1 MVPKNDISISIEAK
15 STNGD
20 DIKNENVTPNGSP
33 AEVKPINIGI
43 LEQLQ
48 KGVIV
53 PNNAP
58 KMFPLI
64 PLKPPSIFLVFSG
77 GK

>member
-1 MVPKNDISISIEAK
+1 MDAK

-33 AEVKPINIGI
+33 AEVKPINIGM

-48 KGVIV
+48 KGVMV

-64 PLKPPSIFLVFSG
+64 PFIPPSIFLVLSG

>member
-1 MVPKNDISISIEAK
+1 MEAR
-15 STNGD
+15 STSGEE
-20 DIKNENVTPNGSP
+20 IRNEKVTPNGRP
-33 AEVKPINIGI
+33 AEVKPINIGM

-48 KGVIV
+48 KGVMV

-58 KMFPLI
+58 KILPLI
-64 PLKPPSIFLVFSG
+64 PLKLPSIFFVLSG

>member
-1 MVPKNDISISIEAK
+1 MDAK

-33 AEVKPINIGI
+33 AEVKPINIGM

-48 KGVIV
+48 KGVMV
-53 PNNAP
+53 PKSAP
-58 KMFPLI
+58 SILPLI
-64 PLKPPSIFLVFSG
+64 PFIFPSIFFVFSG